1 MATSTQPQFRING
14 VVDTS
19 RTVWEN
25 VEDIAASA
33 SAFVT
38 FNTQSGRYEIVI
50 NGPAESVFEFTD
62 DNIVGP
68 ISLSETGFQ
77 DLYNVVEISFPH
89 KDLND
94 QRDTIRFEIA
104 PENRNPFEPQNT
116 LSIQTDLINDPVQA
130 EQIALTELKQSR
142 VSKLIEFET
151 DFSTYGLSAGDVV
164 SVTNEIFAWEQKL
177 FRIISIQETDAD
189 DGGIQL
195 RYSCLE
201 YDEAVYDYSDIS
213 RFIRSREN
221 GFTSFYQSTGVADV
235 KAVNTAENLDAA
247 LQTDEGKTIIT
258 ETGIPILQTA
268 ATGWTPEDIE
278 DVFNGGPGANFG
290 TEFNITGNPS
300 KLMQLSF
307 EGPTGVFTYNTTI
320 NGSTVSRSINAGIP
334 CKITFEYSSNGGA
347 TYTPLQSRFL
357 DWATYTTVLN
367 ISNTPI
373 GRYRLT
379 IEKVITFDLDQ
390 EGSNVVTPT
399 GYTISS
405 LNVDADGDGNDEG
418 AILSIVLFE

>member
-1 MATSTQPQFRING
+1 M
-14 VVDTS
+14 
-19 RTVWEN
+19 
-25 VEDIAASA
+25 
-33 SAFVT
+33 
-38 FNTQSGRYEIVI
+38 
-50 NGPAESVFEFTD
+50 
-62 DNIVGP
+62 
-68 ISLSETGFQ
+68 
-77 DLYNVVEISFPH
+77 
-89 KDLND
+89 
-94 QRDTIRFEIA
+94 
-104 PENRNPFEPQNT
+104 
-116 LSIQTDLINDPVQA
+116 
-130 EQIALTELKQSR
+130 
-142 VSKLIEFET
+142 
-151 DFSTYGLSAGDVV
+151 
-164 SVTNEIFAWEQKL
+164 
-177 FRIISIQETDAD
+177 
-189 DGGIQL
+189 
-195 RYSCLE
+195 
-201 YDEAVYDYSDIS
+201 
-213 RFIRSREN
+213 
-221 GFTSFYQSTGVADV
+221 
-235 KAVNTAENLDAA
+235 
-247 LQTDEGKTIIT
+247 
-258 ETGIPILQTA
+258 QTA

-290 TEFNITGNPS
+290 TEFDITGNPS

-367 ISNTPI
+367 ISNTPV

>member
-19 RTVWEN
+19 RTVWQN

-50 NGPAESVFEFTD
+50 NGPAESEFEFTD

-68 ISLSETGFQ
+68 IRLSETGFQ
-77 DLYNVVEISFPH
+77 DLYNVAEISFPH

-94 QRDTIRFEIA
+94 QRDTIRIEIP

-116 LSIQTDLINDPVQA
+116 LSIQSDLINDPVQA

-177 FRIISIQETDAD
+177 FRIISIQETDD
-189 DGGIQL
+189 DAGGIQL
-195 RYSCLE
+195 SYSCLE
-201 YDEAVYDYSDIS
+201 YDESVYDYSDIS
-213 RFIRSREN
+213 RFIRTREN
-221 GFTSFYQSTGVADV
+221 GFTSFYQSTGIAEVQ
-235 KAVNTAENLDAA
+235 AVNTAEDLDAA

-268 ATGWTPEDIE
+268 ATGWTPAEIQS
-278 DVFNGGPGANFG
+278 VFNGGVGSNFG
-290 TEFNITGNPS
+290 TQFGITGNPS

-334 CKITFEYSSNGGA
+334 CQLVFEFSDDNGSTWTA
-347 TYTPLQSRFL
+347 LQSRFM
-357 DWATYTTVLN
+357 DWQTYTTVLN
-367 ISNTPI
+367 ISNTPV
-373 GRYRLT
+373 GLYRLT
-379 IEKVITFDLDQ
+379 VTKVNTFDLDQ
-390 EGSNVVTPT
+390 EGSNVVNPT
-399 GYTISS
+399 GYTIAS
-405 LNVDADGDGNDEG
+405 LNVDADGDGNAEG
-418 AILSIVLFE
+418 AILSIVIFE